1 MGMVQHNSAMYAA
14 IRHAAE
20 QGVKYGFE
28 ACGMIV
34 GWPEERVPDRFL
46 PVPNT
51 HPDPEKHFLM
61 HPDHINE
68 EGQKR
73 FGARWKTAQPVS
85 MFHSHPNGSIQPSSD
100 DIEGFPVWMWDNTKL
115 KPRGWIISF
124 DECDV
129 KYDSRSGRPRVVT
142 PLRGSLVAYNH
153 EGPIMT
159 MTGAFL

>member
-100 DIEGFPVWMWDNTKL
+100 DIEAFPLWMWENTKL
-115 KPRGWIISF
+115 PPRGWIITI
-124 DECDV
+124 DDCDKV
-129 KYDSRSGRPRVVT
+129 LGGNGRVVRVMPRSGSV
-142 PLRGSLVAYNH
+142 VAYNH